1 MLEKVAK
8 IKRFEYLQLGC
19 VLKKQSDIA
28 KDQYKRLK
36 GQKKMVLLIIK
47 ILDSNKLLTRLSII
61 LTAKIKAGKNSNK
74 LKNEIIQTVYLLYQ
88 QNK

>member
-1 MLEKVAK
+1 MLEKAAK

-61 LTAKIKAGKNSNK
+61 LTAKIRARKNSNK

>member
-1 MLEKVAK
+1 
-8 IKRFEYLQLGC
+8 
-19 VLKKQSDIA
+19 
-28 KDQYKRLK
+28 
-36 GQKKMVLLIIK
+36 MVLLIIK

-88 QNK
+88 QNKQNKKFKSLNKNLIKSPKE

>member
-1 MLEKVAK
+1 
-8 IKRFEYLQLGC
+8 
-19 VLKKQSDIA
+19 
-28 KDQYKRLK
+28 
-36 GQKKMVLLIIK
+36 MVLLIIK

-61 LTAKIKAGKNSNK
+61 LTAKIKARKNSNK